1 MIKPRTINDKNTGED
16 RTTIRFPKA
25 ETGFGG
31 WGPRLRY

>member
-1 MIKPRTINDKNTGED
+1 MIKPRTINEKSTGED

-25 ETGFGG
+25 ETGFTG